1 MLKYHPCI
9 YLFTYLSISLFIHL
23 FTCLFITYLFI
34 HLFIIVF
41 FFHALTRCVS
51 RVPRSPRSCPSS
63 PKKTQKNIQLFFTYK
78 KYLLHIYRALFYTTF
93 FLNGL
98 QNQRNFAKYE
108 QWSYLTVNE
117 AQFLTM
123 ELVQGRLPYF
133 FPLEKKISAV
143 SSKTVCVK
151 KGLT

>member
-1 MLKYHPCI
+1 MLKYHSCI

-23 FTCLFITYLFI
+23 FTYLFITYLFI

-41 FFHALTRCVS
+41 FFTPLPVACLAFHAHLVLALARQKKRRKIYSYSLLIKNTYYIFIG
-51 RVPRSPRSCPSS
+51 PS
-63 PKKTQKNIQLFFTYK
+63 
-78 KYLLHIYRALFYTTF
+78 LHYIF

-133 FPLEKKISAV
+133 FPLKKKISAV

>member
-1 MLKYHPCI
+1 MTYLAKVSFMHLFNHSSIYFFIYSFI
-9 YLFTYLSISLFIHL
+9 YLLIYYLLIHSFIHNR
-23 FTCLFITYLFI
+23 
-34 HLFIIVF
+34 F

-78 KYLLHIYRALFYTTF
+78 KYLLHIYRALVYTTF

-108 QWSYLTVNE
+108 QWSYWTVNE

-133 FPLEKKISAV
+133 FPLKKKNKRGV
-143 SSKTVCVK
+143 
-151 KGLT
+151 

>member
-1 MLKYHPCI
+1 MHLFNHSSIYFFIYSFI
-9 YLFTYLSISLFIHL
+9 YLLIYYLL
-23 FTCLFITYLFI
+23 I
-34 HLFIIVF
+34 HLFIHNRF
-41 FFHALTRCVS
+41 FFHALTRRVS

-63 PKKTQKNIQLFFTYK
+63 PKKRRKIYSYSLLIRNTYYIFIGPSLHYIFFK
-78 KYLLHIYRALFYTTF
+78 
-93 FLNGL
+93 NGL

-123 ELVQGRLPYF
+123 ELVQRRLPYF
-133 FPLEKKISAV
+133 FPLEKKKSAV